1 MRTGLRDGGRKAGR
15 RTGTAALVA
24 GSLAL
29 GGCSGAD
36 DPPPSPT
43 DSAPTTPG
51 PTTPAGPPPTPS
63 GTASATGPAPTG
75 TTTPAPVR
83 DVDCAAVEE
92 ARERLEAATQAELD
106 RLEVSRGDPRAF
118 SIQVIVTSQEAA
130 EYWSALQDALGP
142 GEPELRADAETV
154 VAYWEPLDADL
165 EEIEIPDGSEAAIT
179 EATERYVEI
188 SEQHPDED
196 VVEAQERLSAGLEDA
211 CSDSAD

>member
-29 GGCSGAD
+29 AGCSGAD
-36 DPPPSPT
+36 DPQPSPSGPSPT
-43 DSAPTTPG
+43 TTEPTTTEPTTTG
-51 PTTPAGPPPTPS
+51 PTTPS
-63 GTASATGPAPTG
+63 
-75 TTTPAPVR
+75 PVR

-92 ARERLEAATQAELD
+92 ARARLEAATQAELD
-106 RLEVSRGDPRAF
+106 RLEVPRGDPRAF

-165 EEIEIPDGSEAAIT
+165 EEIEIPDGTEAAIT

-211 CSDSAD
+211 CSDSAG

>member
-15 RTGTAALVA
+15 RAGAAALVA

-29 GGCSGAD
+29 AGCSGAD
-36 DPPPSPT
+36 DPQPSPSGPSPT
-43 DSAPTTPG
+43 TTEPTTTG
-51 PTTPAGPPPTPS
+51 PTTPS
-63 GTASATGPAPTG
+63 
-75 TTTPAPVR
+75 PVR

-92 ARERLEAATQAELD
+92 ARARLEAATQAELD
-106 RLEVSRGDPRAF
+106 RLEVPRGDPRAF

-165 EEIEIPDGSEAAIT
+165 EEIEIPDGTEAAIT

-211 CSDSAD
+211 CSDSAG